1 MKRYL
6 ILALKVAVLAVIFTI
21 IYLAVDWRD
30 SYSRVSA
37 EGETLVQ
44 VEGRIVGEWS
54 GKSVRFLPDGASA
67 PQIIRLETADDG
79 TQTIVSPGFPTYLK
93 NLDPLRFTLGAMC
106 FVLFLIIIN
115 ARWWWLLRAN
125 RLDVGFFEV
134 QRLAWIGF
142 FFNNVIPGTT
152 GGDVVKAIYIAKR
165 CSTNRV
171 QALVSVVVDR
181 IVGLLSLL
189 LIGSLASLLA
199 VNRFPT
205 FAIVVWLTAGSALLF
220 CVLLLSPDLRRRIRF
235 ERLIARLPKRPGQ
248 ILEEIDAAV
257 LQYRGHL
264 TGITAWILVSPVIY
278 SLFVISIWFMDRSL
292 GVGLAF
298 ADYFFIV
305 PVVSVVQGIPIAPAG
320 WGIGEAAYGA
330 LIGKF
335 GAVALPGVP
344 EAEQMM
350 RTRGVAL
357 SVLHRTHIVAWSLL
371 GGVFMLIHQH
381 KPNTPSLND
390 PRADTQT
397 KPPENQP

>member
-1 MKRYL
+1 MKRPL
-6 ILALKVAVLAVIFTI
+6 ILALKVAVLAALATI
-21 IYLAVDWRD
+21 IFYAIDWRD
-30 SYSRVSA
+30 SYSKVSA
-37 EGETLVQ
+37 KGEILAQ
-44 VEGRIVGEWS
+44 VEGRIVGDWS
-54 GKSVRFLPDGASA
+54 GISIRFLPDGATA
-67 PQIIRLETADDG
+67 PQTIRPGTTADG
-79 TQTIVSPGFPTYLK
+79 AQTVVSPGFPTFLK
-93 NLDPLRFTLGAMC
+93 NLDPLRFALGAMC

-115 ARWWWLLRAN
+115 GRWWWLLRAN
-125 RLDVGFFEV
+125 RLNVGFFEV

-152 GGDVVKAIYIAKR
+152 GGDVVKAVYIAKR
-165 CSTNRV
+165 CSTDRV
-171 QALVSVVVDR
+171 PALVSVVVDR

-189 LIGSLASLLA
+189 LVGSIASLLA
-199 VNRFPT
+199 VDRFPT
-205 FAIVVWLTAGSALLF
+205 FAIVVWLTTTGTLLL
-220 CVLLLSPDLRRRIRF
+220 CIMLLSPGLRRRIRF
-235 ERLIARLPKRPGQ
+235 EKLITKLPDRPGQ
-248 ILEEIDAAV
+248 ILVEIDAAV
-257 LQYRGHL
+257 LQYRGNL
-264 TGITAWILVSPVIY
+264 TGIVAWILISPVIY
-278 SLFVISIWFMDRSL
+278 GLFVVSVWFMDRSL

-335 GAVALPGVP
+335 GAVTLPGVP

-357 SVLHRTHIVAWSLL
+357 SVLHRTHIAAWSLL

-381 KPNTPSLND
+381 KPNTPSLNN
-390 PRADTQT
+390 PWANTQT